1 MNKILNRLHIFVD
14 KHNSIKLSINNYN
27 LLQLAESNDK
37 RINQKN
43 YQYAIDNIIY
53 AIIYTRFDIV
63 FAIEQLNQ
71 YFVNLTKYYSQTLK
85 VLLWYFCFIVDK
97 ELIYNSN
104 RNLYL
109 VIYSNSNYVANK
121 LNRKSIL
128 DYIFIIDRE
137 SIAWILRKQKLIT
150 TSTIKTKYIVLSIY
164 IKESL

>member
-1 MNKILNRLHIFVD
+1 MHIFVD

-85 VLLWYFCFIVDK
+85 VLL
-97 ELIYNSN
+97 
-104 RNLYL
+104 
-109 VIYSNSNYVANK
+109 
-121 LNRKSIL
+121 
-128 DYIFIIDRE
+128 
-137 SIAWILRKQKLIT
+137 
-150 TSTIKTKYIVLSIY
+150 
-164 IKESL
+164 